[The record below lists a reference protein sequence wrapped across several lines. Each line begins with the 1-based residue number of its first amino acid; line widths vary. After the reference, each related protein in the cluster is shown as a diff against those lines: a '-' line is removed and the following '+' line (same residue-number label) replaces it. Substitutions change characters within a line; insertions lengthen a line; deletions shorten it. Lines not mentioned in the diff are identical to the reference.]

1 MKNFDINKVRLED
14 FCKKHKIRE
23 LSLFG
28 SALRDDF
35 NDKSDIDLLY
45 VFSDDSSCGLFDV
58 VRIKDELEELFGRR
72 VDLVSKD
79 AIEKSRNIIRRESIL
94 ENSRII
100 YAA

>member
-1 MKNFDINKVRLED
+1 MKNFDINKVSLED

-94 ENSRII
+94 GNSKII

>member
-1 MKNFDINKVRLED
+1 MKNFDINKVSLED

-94 ENSRII
+94 GTSKII